1 AASLAGAYG
10 MATALLWQRR
20 SGVGQHVDASAL
32 EAAAVFI
39 SDKGQ
44 APVWNRLGINQIR
57 AGRNSHSNFPNG
69 LVPTKE
75 GWMAL
80 IAMSEPSWQRLVQWI
95 VEVTGD
101 DKWLEPVFQ
110 GSRHARGPYV
120 DVLSDWL
127 VNEFLARF
135 STVEFFHEACRR
147 GLTAVPVYTV
157 ADVA

>member
-1 AASLAGAYG
+1 MRSSDLVNMAMSGFMQVSGEPDGPPQRLGMDHSYVAASLAGAYG

-20 SGVGQHVDASAL
+20 SRVLQHVDASAL
-32 EAAAVFI
+32 DAAAVFV

-44 APVWNRLGINQIR
+44 ATVWNRLGINQIR

-69 LVPTKE
+69 MFTTKD
-75 GWMAL
+75 GWIAL

-110 GSRHARGPYV
+110 GSRHARG
-120 DVLSDWL
+120 
-127 VNEFLARF
+127 
-135 STVEFFHEACRR
+135 
-147 GLTAVPVYTV
+147 
-157 ADVA
+157 